1 MRAVFDNHP
10 DIRTKFLFY
19 SMLKTRFIVSVFV
32 VAIAFLA
39 GCPAVQP
46 TKNVQVSTASSPAT
60 SDTQLLA
67 RRIDKVLADN
77 LVNRQL
83 STDIHGAW
91 QILHGILAYGREFR
105 VQTAQGNVIAINYLL
120 RGGAIKGFDLRSGDR
135 FANAAATTS
144 TDASL
149 TRGIRTELDPG
160 TKLGQGHRDQ
170 WLAYLTACN
179 LPVDQLFPT
188 ADGPR
193 RLDLWLRQ
201 MEWDVPLNFEQ
212 EYSWTLMSLMPFR
225 ATSHRWKARDENDYS
240 IESLLRSELN
250 RLSPESACGGSHRLV
265 AIAITLNKRKAE
277 GATIDGV
284 WADAQAVVDLAIE
297 QAFQYQNEDGTF
309 SSNYFE
315 RSGWSLDL
323 STAIGTTGHTLEFIA
338 VAGSDELQQSQAVV
352 RAATSL
358 CRLLDQTSELDLECG
373 ALYHALS
380 GLKIYRQRIAVTAST

>member
-1 MRAVFDNHP
+1 V
-10 DIRTKFLFY
+10 
-19 SMLKTRFIVSVFV
+19 
-32 VAIAFLA
+32 
-39 GCPAVQP
+39 
-46 TKNVQVSTASSPAT
+46 PAT
-60 SDTQLLA
+60 ETAGTAALTA
-67 RRIDKVLADN
+67 RIDAVLASN
-77 LVNRQL
+77 LTNRQL
-83 STDIHGAW
+83 SPDTQGAW
-91 QILHGILAYGREFR
+91 QILHGILAYGRDFKL
-105 VQTAQGNVIAINYLL
+105 QTSQGNVVAIDYILS
-120 RGGAIKGFDLRSGDR
+120 GGAVKGFDLRSGDR
-135 FANAAATTS
+135 FERAADRSTNATAAAVAENPT
-144 TDASL
+144 L

-179 LPVDQLFPT
+179 LPIDQVFPT

-225 ATSHRWKARDENDYS
+225 ATTHRWKARDDNEYS

-277 GATIDGV
+277 GGSLDGV
-284 WADAQAVVDLAIE
+284 WADAQALVDLAIE
-297 QAFQYQNEDGTF
+297 QALEYQNEDGTF

-338 VAGSDELQQSQAVV
+338 VAGSDELQRNEAVV
-352 RAATSL
+352 SAANSL
-358 CRLLDQTSELDLECG
+358 CRLLEQTSELDLECG